1 MKHFIV
7 GPVEMYP
14 SVKNILEKGYTY
26 FRTEEYGNLVKDC
39 LDKLSVMLGNSLE
52 NSLIYL
58 ASSGTGAME
67 AVVDNCMKNTDKALV
82 INGGSF
88 GHRFDELL
96 NWHNIPHETINL
108 NWDEV
113 ITKEHLSSYCNKGFN
128 SLFVNLDE
136 TSSGKLYDIELLSQ
150 FCKKNNM
157 YLIVDAI
164 STFLADEYDMEK
176 YGVDV
181 TILSSQKGL
190 CLSAG
195 TSFVSFSKRMKD
207 RVLKNSNSSSYYFNF
222 KNYFKNLERGQTPF
236 TPTVSTMYELNE
248 MLNLI
253 EKAGGKNCWIKSIA
267 QKAQYF
273 RKKALAMG
281 LTIPS
286 YPKSNTLTPLYFDDI
301 DASMVVK
308 ILRDKYQ
315 LFVNPCGGDL
325 AKNLL
330 RVSHIGNTT
339 IKDIDDLLEKLM
351 LSIQEIKNREL
362 VYDRQ

>member
-14 SVKNILEKGYTY
+14 TVKNILEKGYTY
-26 FRTEEYGNLVKDC
+26 FRTEEYGNLVKHC
-39 LDKLSVMLGNSLE
+39 LDKLSTMLGNPLE

-67 AVVDNCMKNTDKALV
+67 AVVDNCIKNTDKALV

-88 GHRFDELL
+88 GHRFEELL
-96 NWHNIPHETINL
+96 NWHNIPNETIDL
-108 NWDEV
+108 SWDEI
-113 ITKEHLSSYCNKGFN
+113 ITKEHLSSYYNKGFN
-128 SLFVNLDE
+128 FLFVNLDE

-150 FCKKNNM
+150 FCKENNM

-164 STFLADEYDMEK
+164 STFLADEYNMEK
-176 YGVDV
+176 YGIDI

-190 CLSAG
+190 CLSPG
-195 TSFVSFSKRMKD
+195 TSFVSFSKRMKEKI
-207 RVLKNSNSSSYYFNF
+207 LNSTNPSSYYFNF
-222 KNYFKNLERGQTPF
+222 KDYIKNIERGQTPF
-236 TPTVSTMYELNE
+236 TPAVSTMYELNE

-253 EKAGGKNCWIKSIA
+253 EKSGGHECWIKSIA

-273 RKKALAMG
+273 REKAQAMG
-281 LTIPS
+281 LKIPD
-286 YPKSNTLTPLYFDDI
+286 YPKSNTLTPLYFENI
-301 DASMVVK
+301 DASKVVK

-315 LFVNPCGGDL
+315 IFVNPCGGDL

-339 IKDIDDLLEKLM
+339 IEDIDDLLEKLK
-351 LSIQEIKNREL
+351 LSIDEVENREAIYE
-362 VYDRQ
+362 V